1 MKLSDIMSSVDLTL
15 FPKIALL
22 LFLAA
27 FAALMIRTFTRFAG
41 GRDTIAASMPLQ
53 DDIAAGQTKA

>member
-1 MKLSDIMSSVDLTL
+1 MRLSDIMSGVDLTL
-15 FPKIALL
+15 FPKVALI

-53 DDIAAGQTKA
+53 DDIATRNTKA

>member
-1 MKLSDIMSSVDLTL
+1 MRLSDIMSSVDLTL

-27 FAALMIRTFTRFAG
+27 FAGLMIRTFIRYAG
-41 GRDTIAASMPLQ
+41 SRDTVAASMPLQ
-53 DDIAAGQTKA
+53 DDIVTGSTKA